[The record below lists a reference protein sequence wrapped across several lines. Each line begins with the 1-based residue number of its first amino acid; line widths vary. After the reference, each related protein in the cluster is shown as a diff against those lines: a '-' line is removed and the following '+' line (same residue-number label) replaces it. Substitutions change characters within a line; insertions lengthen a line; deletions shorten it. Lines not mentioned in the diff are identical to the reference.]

1 MVDNSPYESSTLT
14 GKLLPSPFYVLRG
27 AMFLRTHRVLWKYA
41 AAPLAIGAVILG
53 ASYGL
58 LYYLFTRFVTQY
70 SGGDLY
76 WRVAY
81 YFVVAVVTVLL
92 VVLFF
97 FLFTRI
103 ASAIAAPFN
112 DLISQKTEEL
122 VTGIFTDTP
131 FSVIRLFKDSIR
143 ILYHLLI
150 ILILYLGLLVAALV
164 LLLIPGKLLY
174 HLIDL
179 LFVTTDFGEEWYWRA
194 LEYFILVIV
203 IVVLVASLFF
213 LFTRIASSLAPFN
226 DLISQKTEELVTDTF
241 TDTPFSVIRLF
252 KDSLRSVYHS
262 LRILALYLGL
272 LLVALLLLLIPGI
285 GSLLFTITGMFLSA
299 FMLAWEYLN
308 YPLDRRRLSWT
319 EKSAFFRSCFRS
331 VIGFGLGS
339 VAVATIPFVNLLF
352 IPAAAVGGTLLYLD
366 LERGGK
372 PPA

>member
-27 AMFLRTHRVLWKYA
+27 ALFLWTHRVLWKYA

-58 LYYLFTRFVTQY
+58 LYYLFTRFVTPY
-70 SGGDLY
+70 TGGDWY
-76 WRVAY
+76 WRVLY
-81 YFVVAVVTVLL
+81 YIVVAVVTVLL

-103 ASAIAAPFN
+103 ASALAAPFN

-122 VTGIFTDTP
+122 VTG
-131 FSVIRLFKDSIR
+131 
-143 ILYHLLI
+143 
-150 ILILYLGLLVAALV
+150 
-164 LLLIPGKLLY
+164 
-174 HLIDL
+174 
-179 LFVTTDFGEEWYWRA
+179 
-194 LEYFILVIV
+194 
-203 IVVLVASLFF
+203 
-213 LFTRIASSLAPFN
+213 
-226 DLISQKTEELVTDTF
+226 TF

-285 GSLLFTITGMFLSA
+285 GSLLFTITGMLLSA

-339 VAVATIPFVNLLF
+339 VVVATIPFVNLLF

-366 LERGGK
+366 LEREGK